1 VPANHVG
8 LLSGENAV
16 ITGGGRGIGLA
27 IATAFAREGAS
38 VALVARSADQL
49 ATASRT
55 IADAGG
61 VVITR
66 RADVTDEAAMS
77 AVIDDVRAVFGPIT
91 ILVNNAGAIAP
102 IAPFGEST
110 LDDWW
115 RCVEVNLRGPAV
127 CTQLVIHEMAARGR
141 GRIINLVSGAAI
153 TSFANFSAYVASKT
167 AVARWSESLAAEL
180 APYGVQVFAME
191 PGTVATAM
199 SEFSVN
205 SPEGRRWIP
214 WFKGLF
220 EAGLD
225 SPMERVAQRALDL
238 AAGKADGLSGRYI
251 PLADSLDDLV
261 ANTARIREE
270 TLYLLRM
277 SRLVQSPPSAAL
289 RALRASGE
297 MALSSVVRLR
307 RRLPISAL
315 EAFGLWR
322 DGETVAS
329 WFLPPGMA
337 EWLGPPT
344 MEPHAGG
351 RFSLELS
358 SGGERFHIYG
368 TVVAA
373 TPGQGL
379 TLRWSWETDS
389 PILGSAK
396 DTSVTVEF
404 VPARGGVDVVITHEG
419 LPSETVRDAY
429 IRGWR
434 RCLDGMLRVTGSAR
448 QREDVR

>member
-1 VPANHVG
+1 MSANHG
-8 LLSGENAV
+8 RLLSGETAV

-38 VALVARSADQL
+38 VALVARSTDQL
-49 ATASRT
+49 ATASRG
-55 IADAGG
+55 IQDAGG
-61 VVITR
+61 VVIAR

-77 AVIDDVRAVFGPIT
+77 DVIDDVRASLGPIT
-91 ILVNNAGAIAP
+91 ILVNNAGGIGP

-153 TSFANFSAYVASKT
+153 MSFTNFSAYVASKT
-167 AVARWSESLAAEL
+167 AVARWSESLAAEM
-180 APYGVQVFAME
+180 APYDVQVFAME

-199 SEFSVN
+199 SDFSVN

-214 WFKGLF
+214 WFKGMF

-225 SPMERVAQRALDL
+225 SPVERVAQRAVDL

-251 PLADSLDDLV
+251 PLAEGLDDLV
-261 ANTARIREE
+261 ANAPRIREE

-277 SRLVQSPPSAAL
+277 SRLVQSAPSAAL
-289 RALRASGE
+289 GALRARGE
-297 MALSSVVRLR
+297 MASSSVVRLR
-307 RRLPISAL
+307 RRLPVTAH

-329 WFLPPGMA
+329 WFLPPGPA
-337 EWLGPPT
+337 EWLGRPI

-351 RFSLELS
+351 RFSLQLS
-358 SGGERFHIYG
+358 SGGERFHISG
-368 TVVAA
+368 TVAA
-373 TPGQGL
+373 ADPVVGL

-389 PILGSAK
+389 PVLGSAS

-419 LPSETVRDAY
+419 LPGETVRDAY

-434 RCLDGMLRVTGSAR
+434 RCLDGMRRVTGSD
-448 QREDVR
+448 REREEGR